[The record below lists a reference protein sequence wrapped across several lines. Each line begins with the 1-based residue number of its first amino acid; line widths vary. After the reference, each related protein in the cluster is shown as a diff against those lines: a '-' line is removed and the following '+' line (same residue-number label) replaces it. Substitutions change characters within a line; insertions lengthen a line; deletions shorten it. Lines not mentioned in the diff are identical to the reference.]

1 VWLCYGTVPALV
13 AGSGLTRMAP
23 EFPGNTS
30 ACTPT
35 HRGGAVILR
44 SQHGPVP
51 HHCQRKTTISLRSGI
66 VNMQIRF

>member
-1 VWLCYGTVPALV
+1 MWLCYGTVPALG
-13 AGSGLTRMAP
+13 AGSGLIRMAP

-30 ACTPT
+30 AAHRPT
-35 HRGGAVILR
+35 GGAVILR
-44 SQHGPVP
+44 SQHGLVS

>member
-1 VWLCYGTVPALV
+1 VWLCYGTVPALG
-13 AGSGLTRMAP
+13 AGSGLIRMAP

-35 HRGGAVILR
+35 HRGTVILR

-51 HHCQRKTTISLRSGI
+51 
-66 VNMQIRF
+66 QIASVGQLYHFDPELSNCKYDF